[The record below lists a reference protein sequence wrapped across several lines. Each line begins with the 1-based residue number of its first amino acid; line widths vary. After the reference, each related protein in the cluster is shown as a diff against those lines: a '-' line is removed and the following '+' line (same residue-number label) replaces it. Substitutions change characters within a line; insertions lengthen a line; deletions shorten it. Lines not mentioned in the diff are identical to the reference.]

1 MLTSLKLK
9 LVGGFSIALV
19 VVSFI
24 AYIHWQANKLTQAEN
39 ALQSVER
46 DLLEAHIA
54 FDSQQSAY
62 NRVRHELTI
71 TEQVNIKLRK
81 SLIDIETK
89 HSNLQQSLVE
99 LRKQDNEVNEYL
111 NTDIPNNLL
120 EWLHQRSN

>member
-9 LVGGFSIALV
+9 LIGGLSIALV
-19 VVSFI
+19 VVSFTT
-24 AYIHWQANKLTQAEN
+24 YIHWQSNKLTQAEN

-62 NRVRHELTI
+62 YRVRHELKI
-71 TEQVNIKLRK
+71 TEQVNIKLRQ

-111 NTDIPNNLL
+111 NTNIPDNLL

>member
-9 LVGGFSIALV
+9 LIGGLSIALV
-19 VVSFI
+19 VVSFTT
-24 AYIHWQANKLTQAEN
+24 YIHWQSNKLTQAEN

-62 NRVRHELTI
+62 NRVRYELKI
-71 TEQVNIKLRK
+71 TEQVNIKLRQ

-89 HSNLQQSLVE
+89 HSNLQQSLME

-111 NTDIPNNLL
+111 NTNIPDNLL

>member
-1 MLTSLKLK
+1 MIVSLKSKAVLGMG
-9 LVGGFSIALV
+9 VSLV
-19 VVSFI
+19 VVSMLT
-24 AYIHWQANKLTQAEN
+24 YIHWQANKLTQAEN

-46 DLLEAHIA
+46 GLLEAHIA

-62 NRVRHELTI
+62 NRVRHELTV
-71 TEQVNIKLRK
+71 TEQVNINLRK

-111 NTDIPNNLL
+111 NTDIPDSLL